1 MTLYGDC
8 DILFLADLNGGIIL
22 KAKKNLV
29 WAAGLAAVC
38 LICAAVILFWRI
50 GENNPTAE
58 IYSGGELV
66 RTVDDLSPD
75 EEYSFRVDCGDGYNI
90 VTVGGG
96 EIWVSEA
103 DCSNQTCVNA
113 GKISGGGQT
122 IICAPHKLV
131 IRITSGSG
139 ADAVA

>member
-1 MTLYGDC
+1 M
-8 DILFLADLNGGIIL
+8 
-22 KAKKNLV
+22 KAKKNLI

-38 LICAAVILFWRI
+38 LICAAVILFGRFS
-50 GENNPTAE
+50 GKNPTAE
-58 IYSGGELV
+58 IYLGGELI

-75 EEYSFRVDCGDGYNI
+75 EEYSFRVGCGDGYNI

-96 EIWVSEA
+96 KIWVSEA
-103 DCSNQTCVNA
+103 DCASQTCVNA

-131 IRITSGSG
+131 IKITRDYHT
-139 ADAVA
+139 DAVA